1 MIIVTGAT
9 GLLGKGIVE
18 NLLSRLPA
26 GAIGVSV
33 RSPDKGAPWVKRGVQ
48 VRQGDYNDAGL
59 ARSFEGAA
67 TLLLVSSARHGAE
80 ALRQHANAIRAAK
93 AAGVERIVYTSHMG
107 ANPQS
112 HFASMRD
119 HAATEQMLMEAGTA
133 FTSLRNGFY
142 AAAALMFMRGALE
155 SGKILAPSD
164 GPVSWTTHAD
174 LAEAAALTLTGDLA
188 MTGVTPALTGSEA
201 LDLADLAAIASE
213 VSGRTITRITV
224 SDEEYLA
231 MMVAYG
237 MPREQAEFLLGI
249 FVASRAGEFA
259 SVEPALALALDRRPV
274 TMRDVVGL
282 WATNE
287 G

>member
-1 MIIVTGAT
+1 
-9 GLLGKGIVE
+9 
-18 NLLSRLPA
+18 
-26 GAIGVSV
+26 
-33 RSPDKGAPWVKRGVQ
+33 
-48 VRQGDYNDAGL
+48 
-59 ARSFEGAA
+59 
-67 TLLLVSSARHGAE
+67 
-80 ALRQHANAIRAAK
+80 
-93 AAGVERIVYTSHMG
+93 
-107 ANPQS
+107 
-112 HFASMRD
+112 MRD
-119 HAATEQMLMEAGTA
+119 HAATERMLMEAGLA

-142 AAAALMFMRGALE
+142 AASALMFMRGAFK

-164 GPVSWTTHAD
+164 GPVSWATHAD
-174 LAEAAALTLTGDLA
+174 LAEVAALTLTGDLA
-188 MTGVTPALTGSEA
+188 MTSVTPALTGSEA

-259 SVEPALALALDRRPV
+259 SVDPALALALGRPPV